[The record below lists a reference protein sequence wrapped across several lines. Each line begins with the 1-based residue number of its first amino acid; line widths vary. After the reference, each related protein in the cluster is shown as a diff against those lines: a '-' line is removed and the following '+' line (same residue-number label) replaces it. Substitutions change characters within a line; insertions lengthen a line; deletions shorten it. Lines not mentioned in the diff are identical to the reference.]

1 MIVPTGCTASYRMIF
16 SSNWPDDF
24 SYVTRSR
31 FKKPTLNQD
40 ARKFCQV
47 TSSNNVNKLLSHET
61 EFIITPPP
69 YSHIL

>member
-16 SSNWPDDF
+16 SSSCPDDF

-40 ARKFCQV
+40 AKKF
-47 TSSNNVNKLLSHET
+47 
-61 EFIITPPP
+61 
-69 YSHIL
+69 YSK